1 MMTHRLYMTSLL
13 FIPFIQKK
21 MRRNQHSLSGLLAAF
36 LFVAAMMLPASVWA
50 QSVTPEQPAKGN
62 GTSDNPYQIAN
73 AAQLAWFRDWV
84 NGTYTPAAG
93 ETATKHASACA
104 KLTADINMSS
114 VCSED
119 IGSWEPISRYDLNI
133 RWYGTFDGDGHTLSN
148 LYVNMTT
155 HGAGMFGDTS
165 NCTIKNIT
173 FSRVNITGTTYY
185 TGIIGYIRNGSVTN
199 VTVTDGVITGDY
211 AVGGICAVQE
221 SGTISHCTNHAQVNG
236 NQDVGGICG
245 VSEGTI
251 EYCTNYGAVKGTGD
265 NNGHIGG
272 IGGGSQDGG
281 IISHCANYGNVEGN
295 RDVGGILGW
304 CYGTTFSLSN
314 VMSTGNV
321 TETSNYNAAG
331 MMVGKVQ
338 GPLTLSDYAVFNSD
352 ATLTLNGT
360 AQTAR
365 GIGNIYSV
373 NGGSV
378 TGETAGYTTAHL
390 QSGVVTYLLQSVA
403 PKDTWGQQ
411 LGIDDYPLLGSAH
424 TVYAEGD
431 IAITCT
437 GSISSGSFSNTQPAV
452 EGTVNFT
459 HGTITHHDRV
469 EKTCTQDGHVEY
481 WHCESCEKDYSD
493 AALKTLIAD
502 PVLHCTGHGYD
513 YAAGSCTVCG
523 EVIPIMTE
531 GTHTIQIAAV
541 IGSRTQINGY
551 NLYRFVAPG
560 DGDLTVTTT
569 GSADTYGS
577 LWSSDG
583 QDRLTKNDDAGE
595 DSNFKFTYTVTKGTV
610 YYIGVREYDG
620 NAIDGDYTITLSGT
634 WPHDVEAL
642 TLADGEAYT
651 TAQNVTNFTYTRTFA
666 HTHWQPLYVP
676 FAMKS
681 ADWTAQGLEVAC
693 INNFHEYEQADGS
706 TKVVLEVKKVT
717 TGMLRPNTPY
727 LIRAIEA
734 GDKTITLSN
743 VELAEPANNTID
755 CSSVTRTYTFTGIY
769 AEKSDFDAAND
780 YTMTAG
786 DLYHPEGALKP
797 QRWYLSVAPRDAIID
812 NEPGSASPRV
822 ISVSVIGEGEATG
835 IDEIGIISHTTASG
849 HSGLYDMQGRRLNH
863 EPAHGIYIH
872 NGRKVVR

>member
-50 QSVTPEQPAKGN
+50 QSVTTEQPAAGD
-62 GTSDNPYQIAN
+62 GTSANPYQIAN

-84 NGTYTPAAG
+84 NARHT
-93 ETATKHASACA
+93 SACA
-104 KLTADINMSS
+104 KLTADIDMST

-119 IGSWEPISRYDLNI
+119 IGSWEPISRDELYVN
-133 RWYGTFDGDGHTLSN
+133 WSGTFDGDGHTLSN

-155 HGAGMFGDTS
+155 EGAGMFGYTMY
-165 NCTIKNIT
+165 CTIKNIT
-173 FSRVNITGTTYY
+173 FSGVKITGTTNY
-185 TGIIGYIRNGSVTN
+185 TGIIGYMINGSVSN

-211 AVGGICAVQE
+211 AVGGICGVQE
-221 SGTISHCTNHAQVNG
+221 SSTVSHCTNHAQVTGRMN
-236 NQDVGGICG
+236 VGGICG

-251 EYCTNYGAVKGTGD
+251 EYCTNYGAVKGTG
-265 NNGHIGG
+265 NYNSSIGG
-272 IGGGSQDGG
+272 IGGGSQEGG
-281 IISHCANYGNVEGN
+281 SISHCANYGNVEGN

-304 CYGTTFSLSN
+304 CYGEAFSLAN

-321 TETSNYNAAG
+321 TETNNYNTAG
-331 MMVGKVQ
+331 MVVGCVQ
-338 GPLTLSDYAVFNSD
+338 CPLTLSDYAVFNSD

-360 AQTAR
+360 ARTAR

-378 TGETAGYTTAHL
+378 TGETAGYTTDQL
-390 QSGVVTYLLQSVA
+390 QSGMVTYLLQSA
-403 PKDTWGQQ
+403 ATEGTWGQQ
-411 LGIDDYPLLGSAH
+411 LGTDDYPLLGSAH
-424 TVYAEGD
+424 TVYAEGS
-431 IAITCT
+431 ISILCT
-437 GSISSGSFSNTQPAV
+437 GAISGGSFSNTQPAT
-452 EGTVNFT
+452 EGTVTFR
-459 HGTITHHDRV
+459 HGNITHHAAV
-469 EKTCTQDGHVEY
+469 EKTCTSDGNVEY
-481 WHCESCEKDYSD
+481 WHCDLCHMYYTD
-493 AALKTLIAD
+493 AKLTTVIAD
-502 PVLHCTGHGYD
+502 PVLHATGHNYN
-513 YAAGSCTVCG
+513 YTTGSCTVCG
-523 EVIPIMTE
+523 EVIPIITE

-541 IGSRTQINGY
+541 SGATSQINGY

-560 DGDLTVTTT
+560 DGDLTVTAT
-569 GSADTYGS
+569 GSQDTYGS
-577 LWSSDG
+577 LWSGDG
-583 QDRLTKNDDAGE
+583 TTLLKEDDDTGE
-595 DSNFKFTYTVTKGTV
+595 DLNFQITFTVTKGTV
-610 YYIGVREYDG
+610 YYIGVRRLNGD
-620 NAIDGDYTITLSGT
+620 AIEGDYTITLSGT
-634 WPHDVEAL
+634 WPNMV

-651 TAQNVTNFTYTRTFA
+651 TAQNVTNFTYTRSFA

-743 VELAEPANNTID
+743 VELAAPANNTID
-755 CSSVTRTYTFTGIY
+755 CASVTRTYTFTGIY

-780 YTMTAG
+780 YTMTTG
-786 DLYHPEGALKP
+786 DLYHPAGALKP

-812 NEPGSASPRV
+812 NEPSSASPRV

-835 IDEIGIISHTTASG
+835 IEEIGIISHTTASG
-849 HSGLYDMQGRRLNH
+849 HSGLYDLQGRRLNH

>member
-1 MMTHRLYMTSLL
+1 M
-13 FIPFIQKK
+13 K
-21 MRRNQHSLSGLLAAF
+21 RNQHFTSGLLAAF

-50 QSVTPEQPAKGN
+50 QSVTTEQPAAGD
-62 GTSDNPYQIAN
+62 GTSANPYQIAN

-84 NGTYTPAAG
+84 NGTYTPAEG

-104 KLTADINMSS
+104 KLTADINMST
-114 VCSED
+114 VCSGA
-119 IGSWEPISRYDLNI
+119 IGSWDPISRDDLNVN
-133 RWYGTFDGDGHTLSN
+133 WNGTFDGDGHTLSN

-155 HGAGMFGDTS
+155 QGAGMFGRTS

-173 FSRVNITGTTYY
+173 FSGVNITGTGLY
-185 TGIIGYIRNGSVTN
+185 TGIIGDLKGSVTN
-199 VTVTDGVITGDY
+199 VTNVTVNDGVITGNY
-211 AVGGICAVQE
+211 HVGGICGMQSNSTV
-221 SGTISHCTNHAQVNG
+221 SHCTNHAQVTGKEN
-236 NQDVGGICG
+236 VGGISG
-245 VSEGTI
+245 VPGGTI
-251 EYCTNYGAVKGTGD
+251 EYCTNDGAVKGTGD
-265 NNGHIGG
+265 DNNNIGG

-281 IISHCANYGNVEGN
+281 SISHCANYGNVEGN
-295 RDVGGILGW
+295 SEVGGILGW
-304 CYGTTFSLSN
+304 CGKTAFSLAN

-321 TETSNYNAAG
+321 TETNSNNTAG
-331 MMVGKVQ
+331 MVVGKVQ

-360 AQTAR
+360 PQTAR
-365 GIGNIYSV
+365 GIGYIDSG

-378 TGETAGYTTAHL
+378 SGKTAGYTTAHL

-403 PKDTWGQQ
+403 PKDNTWGQQ
-411 LGIDDYPLLGSAH
+411 LGTDDYPLLGSAH
-424 TVYAEGD
+424 TVYAEGS
-431 IAITCT
+431 ISILCT
-437 GSISSGSFSNTQPAV
+437 GAISGGSFSNTQPAT
-452 EGTVNFT
+452 EGTVTFT
-459 HGTITHHDRV
+459 HGTITHHAAV
-469 EKTCTQDGHVEY
+469 EKTCTSDGNVEY
-481 WHCESCEKDYSD
+481 WHCDLCHMYYTD
-493 AALKTLIAD
+493 AKLTTVIAD
-502 PVLHCTGHGYD
+502 PVLHATGHNYN
-513 YAAGSCTVCG
+513 YTTGSCTVCG
-523 EVIPIMTE
+523 EVIPIITE

-541 IGSRTQINGY
+541 SGGPLQINGY

-560 DGDLTVTTT
+560 NGYLTVTTT

-577 LWSSDG
+577 LWKGDG
-583 QDRLTKNDDAGE
+583 KTQLTTDDEAGK
-595 DSNFKFTYTVTKGTV
+595 DSNFQITYAVTKGTV
-610 YYIGVREYDG
+610 YYIGVRLRSGAALDG
-620 NAIDGDYTITLSGT
+620 NYTITLSGT
-634 WPHDVEAL
+634 WPPYVEAL

-651 TAQNVTNFTYTRTFA
+651 TAQNALNFTYTRNFA
-666 HTHWQPLYVP
+666 HTQWQPLYVP

-755 CSSVTRTYTFTGIY
+755 CASVTRTYTFTGIY

-786 DLYHPEGALKP
+786 DLYHPAGALKP
-797 QRWYLSVAPRDAIID
+797 QRWYLSVASRGTIID

-835 IDEIGIISHTTASG
+835 IEEIGIISHTTASG
-849 HSGLYDMQGRRLNH
+849 HSGLYDLQGRRLNH

>member
-1 MMTHRLYMTSLL
+1 M
-13 FIPFIQKK
+13 K
-21 MRRNQHSLSGLLAAF
+21 RNQHFTSGLLAAF

-50 QSVTPEQPAKGN
+50 QSVTTEQPAAGD
-62 GTSDNPYQIAN
+62 GTSANPYQIAN

-84 NGTYTPAAG
+84 NGTYTPAEG

-104 KLTADINMSS
+104 KLTADINMST
-114 VCSED
+114 VCSGA
-119 IGSWEPISRYDLNI
+119 IGSWDPISRDDLNVN
-133 RWYGTFDGDGHTLSN
+133 WNGTFDGDGHTLSN

-155 HGAGMFGDTS
+155 QGAGMFGRTS

-173 FSRVNITGTTYY
+173 FSGVNITGTTYY
-185 TGIIGYIRNGSVTN
+185 TGIIGYLKGSVTN
-199 VTVTDGVITGDY
+199 VTVKDGVITGDY
-211 AVGGICAVQE
+211 AVGGICGMQS
-221 SGTISHCTNHAQVNG
+221 SGTVSHCTNHAQVTGREN
-236 NQDVGGICG
+236 VGGISG
-245 VSEGTI
+245 EPGGTI
-251 EYCTNYGAVKGTGD
+251 EYCTNYGAVKGTGAD
-265 NNGHIGG
+265 NGSIGG

-281 IISHCANYGNVEGN
+281 SISHCANYGNVEGN
-295 RDVGGILGW
+295 REVGGILGW
-304 CYGTTFSLSN
+304 CGKTAFSLAN

-321 TETSNYNAAG
+321 TETNSNNTAG
-331 MMVGKVQ
+331 MVVGKVQ
-338 GPLTLSDYAVFNSD
+338 SPLTLSDYAVFNSD

-360 AQTAR
+360 PQTAR
-365 GIGNIYSV
+365 GIGYIDSV

-378 TGETAGYTTAHL
+378 SGKTAGYTTAQL
-390 QSGVVTYLLQSVA
+390 QSGMVTYLLQSVA
-403 PKDTWGQQ
+403 PKDNTWGQQ
-411 LGIDDYPLLGSAH
+411 LGTDDYPLLGSAH
-424 TVYAEGD
+424 TVYAEGS
-431 IAITCT
+431 ISILCT
-437 GSISSGSFSNTQPAV
+437 GAISGGSFSNTQPAT
-452 EGTVNFT
+452 EATVTFR
-459 HGTITHHDRV
+459 HGNITHHAAV
-469 EKTCTQDGHVEY
+469 EKTCTSDGNVEY
-481 WHCESCEKDYSD
+481 WHCDLCHMYYTD
-493 AALKTLIAD
+493 AKLTTVIAD
-502 PVLHCTGHGYD
+502 PVLHATGHNYN
-513 YAAGSCTVCG
+513 YTTGSCTVCG
-523 EVIPIMTE
+523 EVIPIITE

-541 IGSRTQINGY
+541 SGGPLQINGY

-560 DGDLTVTTT
+560 NGDLTVTTT

-577 LWSSDG
+577 LWKGDG
-583 QDRLTKNDDAGE
+583 KTQLTTDDEAGK
-595 DSNFKFTYTVTKGTV
+595 DSNFQITYAVTKGTV
-610 YYIGVREYDG
+610 YYIGVRLRSG
-620 NAIDGDYTITLSGT
+620 AALDGDYTITLSGT
-634 WPHDVEAL
+634 WPPYVEAL

-651 TAQNVTNFTYTRTFA
+651 TAQNALNFTYTRNFA
-666 HTHWQPLYVP
+666 HTQWQPLYVP

-734 GDKTITLSN
+734 GNKTITLSY
-743 VELAEPANNTID
+743 VELAAPANNTID
-755 CSSVTRTYTFTGIY
+755 CASVTRTYTFTGIY

-786 DLYHPEGALKP
+786 DLYHPAGALKP
-797 QRWYLSVAPRDAIID
+797 QRWYLSVASRDAIID

-849 HSGLYDMQGRRLNH
+849 QSGLYDLQGRRLNH

>member
-1 MMTHRLYMTSLL
+1 M
-13 FIPFIQKK
+13 K
-21 MRRNQHSLSGLLAAF
+21 RNQHFTSGLLAAF

-50 QSVTPEQPAKGN
+50 QSVTTEQPAAGD
-62 GTSDNPYQIAN
+62 GTSANPYQIAN

-93 ETATKHASACA
+93 ETATKHTSACA
-104 KLTADINMSS
+104 KLTADINMST
-114 VCSED
+114 VCSGA
-119 IGSWEPISRYDLNI
+119 IGSWDPISRDDLNVN
-133 RWYGTFDGDGHTLSN
+133 WNGTFDGDGHTLSN

-155 HGAGMFGDTS
+155 RGAGMFGYTMY
-165 NCTIKNIT
+165 CTIKNIT
-173 FSRVNITGTTYY
+173 FSGVNITGTDYD
-185 TGIIGYIRNGSVTN
+185 TGIIGDLYYGSVTN
-199 VTVTDGVITGDY
+199 VTVTDGVITGKY
-211 AVGGICAVQE
+211 YVGGICGY
-221 SGTISHCTNHAQVNG
+221 SNSSNTISHCTNYAQVSATGSNS
-236 NQDVGGICG
+236 GGICG
-245 VSEGTI
+245 SSGGTI
-251 EYCTNYGAVKGTGD
+251 EYCTNYGAVQSPSYAV
-265 NNGHIGG
+265 GG
-272 IGGGSQDGG
+272 IVGQKQGGS
-281 IISHCANYGNVEGN
+281 ISHCANYGNIEGTEY
-295 RDVGGILGW
+295 VGGIAGW
-304 CYGTTFSLSN
+304 ITTASSITN
-314 VMSTGNV
+314 VISTGNV
-321 TETSNYNAAG
+321 TETSSDNTAG

-360 AQTAR
+360 AQTAL
-365 GIGNIYSV
+365 GIGYIDSYS
-373 NGGSV
+373 GGSV
-378 TGETAGYTTAHL
+378 NGETAGYTTAQL
-390 QSGVVTYLLQSVA
+390 QSGMVTYLLQSA
-403 PKDTWGQQ
+403 ASEGTWEQQ
-411 LGIDDYPLLGSAH
+411 LGTDDYPLLGSAH
-424 TVYAEGD
+424 TVYAEGS
-431 IAITCT
+431 ISILCT
-437 GSISSGSFSNTQPAV
+437 GAISGGSFSNTRPAV
-452 EGTVNFT
+452 EATVTFT
-459 HGTITHHDRV
+459 HGTITHHAAV
-469 EKTCTQDGHVEY
+469 EKTCTSDGNVEY
-481 WHCESCEKDYSD
+481 WHCESCGKNYSD
-493 AALKTLIAD
+493 AALTNKIDD
-502 PVLHCTGHGYD
+502 PVLHYTGHGYD
-513 YAAGSCTVCG
+513 YTTGSCTVCG
-523 EVIPIMTE
+523 EVIPIITE

-541 IGSRTQINGY
+541 SGGPLQINGY

-560 DGDLTVTTT
+560 NGDLTVTTT

-577 LWSSDG
+577 LWKGDG
-583 QDRLTKNDDAGE
+583 KTQLTTDDEAGK
-595 DSNFKFTYTVTKGTV
+595 DSNFQITYAVTKGTV
-610 YYIGVREYDG
+610 YYIGVRLRSG
-620 NAIDGDYTITLSGT
+620 AALDGDYTITLSGT
-634 WPHDVEAL
+634 WPPYVEAL

-651 TAQNVTNFTYTRTFA
+651 TAQNALNFTYTRNFA
-666 HTHWQPLYVP
+666 HTQWQPLYVP

-734 GDKTITLSN
+734 GNKTITLSY
-743 VELAEPANNTID
+743 VELAAPANNTID

-786 DLYHPEGALKP
+786 DLYHPAGALKP
-797 QRWYLSVAPRDAIID
+797 QRWYLSVASRGTIID

>member
-1 MMTHRLYMTSLL
+1 
-13 FIPFIQKK
+13 

-50 QSVTPEQPAKGN
+50 QGVTTEQPAAGD
-62 GTSDNPYQIAN
+62 GSSANPYQIAN

-84 NGTYTPAAG
+84 NGTYTPAEG
-93 ETATKHASACA
+93 ETATKHETACA
-104 KLTADINMSS
+104 KLTADIDMST
-114 VCSED
+114 VCSET
-119 IGSWEPISRYDLNI
+119 IGSWVPISRDDSGDYSGDF
-133 RWYGTFDGDGHTLSN
+133 WCGTFDGDGHTLFN

-155 HGAGMFGDTS
+155 QGAAMFGTASD
-165 NCTIKNIT
+165 CTIKNMT
-173 FSRVNITGTTYY
+173 FSGVNITGTGYY
-185 TGIIGYIRNGSVTN
+185 TGIIGCIINGSVTN
-199 VTVTDGVITGDY
+199 VTVRDGVITGNY
-211 AVGGICAVQE
+211 AVGGICSVQAG
-221 SGTISHCTNHAQVNG
+221 STVSHCTNHAQVTGRMN
-236 NQDVGGICG
+236 VGGICG
-245 VSEGTI
+245 GPGGTI
-251 EYCTNYGAVKGTGD
+251 EYCTNYGAVKGTGAD
-265 NNGHIGG
+265 NGSIGG
-272 IGGGSQDGG
+272 IGGSSQSGGS
-281 IISHCANYGNVEGN
+281 ISHCANYGNVEGD
-295 RDVGGILGW
+295 REVGGILG
-304 CYGTTFSLSN
+304 CFYRTAFSLAN

-321 TETSNYNAAG
+321 TGTSSYNTAG
-331 MMVGKVQ
+331 MVVGLVQ

-352 ATLTLNGT
+352 ATLTIDGT
-360 AQTAR
+360 QQTAR

-373 NGGSV
+373 YGGSV
-378 TGETAGYTTAHL
+378 SGETAGYTSAQQ
-390 QSGVVTYLLQSVA
+390 QSGLVTYLLQSAA
-403 PKDTWGQQ
+403 PEGTWGQH
-411 LGIDDYPLLGSAH
+411 LGTDNYPLLGSAH
-424 TVYAEGD
+424 TVYADGD
-431 IAITCT
+431 ITITCA
-437 GSISSGSFSNTQPAV
+437 GSSSGGSFSNTQPAT
-452 EGTVNFT
+452 EGSVTFS

-481 WHCESCEKDYSD
+481 WHCESCEKDYAD
-493 AALKTLIAD
+493 AALTTLIAD
-502 PVLHCTGHGYD
+502 PVLYCTGHGYD
-513 YAAGSCTVCG
+513 YTAGSCTVCG
-523 EVIPIMTE
+523 EVIPIITE

-541 IGSRTQINGY
+541 SGARDQINGY

-583 QDRLTKNDDAGE
+583 QDRLTKNDEAGE
-595 DSNFKFTYTVTKGTV
+595 DNNFKFTYAVTKGTV
-610 YYIGVREYDG
+610 YYIGVRLYSGD
-620 NAIDGDYTITLSGT
+620 ALDGDYTITLSGT
-634 WPHDVEAL
+634 CFDMV
-642 TLADGEAYT
+642 TLADGEAYNT
-651 TAQNVTNFTYTRTFA
+651 TAQNAPNFTYTRSFA

-743 VELAEPANNTID
+743 VELAAPANNTID
-755 CSSVTRTYTFTGIY
+755 CASVTRTYTFTGIY

-786 DLYHPEGALKP
+786 ELYHPEGALKP
-797 QRWYLSVAPRDAIID
+797 QRWYLSVASRDTIID
-812 NEPGSASPRV
+812 EEPGSAAPSPSV
-822 ISVSVIGEGEATG
+822 ISLSVIGEGEATG
-835 IDEIGIISHTTASG
+835 IEEIGIISHTTASG
-849 HSGLYDMQGRRLNH
+849 HSGLYDLQGRRLNH

>member
-1 MMTHRLYMTSLL
+1 M
-13 FIPFIQKK
+13 K
-21 MRRNQHSLSGLLAAF
+21 RNQHFTSGLLAAF

-50 QSVTPEQPAKGN
+50 QSVTTEQPAAGD
-62 GTSDNPYQIAN
+62 GTSANPYQIAN

-84 NGTYTPAAG
+84 NGTYTPAEG

-114 VCSED
+114 VCSGA
-119 IGSWEPISRYDLNI
+119 IGSWDPISRYDLNVN
-133 RWYGTFDGDGHTLSN
+133 WNGTFDGDGHTLSN

-155 HGAGMFGDTS
+155 QGAGMFGRTS

-173 FSRVNITGTTYY
+173 FSGVNITGTGLY
-185 TGIIGYIRNGSVTN
+185 TGIIGYLKGSVTN
-199 VTVTDGVITGDY
+199 VTVKDGVITGKY
-211 AVGGICAVQE
+211 YVGGICGMQSNSTV
-221 SGTISHCTNHAQVNG
+221 SHCTNHAQVTGKEN
-236 NQDVGGICG
+236 VGGISG
-245 VSEGTI
+245 VPGGTI
-251 EYCTNYGAVKGTGD
+251 EYCTNDGAVKGTGD
-265 NNGHIGG
+265 NNNNIGG

-281 IISHCANYGNVEGN
+281 SISHCANYGNVEGN
-295 RDVGGILGW
+295 SEVGGILGW
-304 CYGTTFSLSN
+304 CGKIAFSLAN

-321 TETSNYNAAG
+321 TETNSNNTAG
-331 MMVGKVQ
+331 MVVGKVQ

-360 AQTAR
+360 PQTAR
-365 GIGNIYSV
+365 GIGYIDSG

-378 TGETAGYTTAHL
+378 SGKTAGYTTAQL
-390 QSGVVTYLLQSVA
+390 QSGMVTYLLQSAV
-403 PKDTWGQQ
+403 PEDTWGQQ
-411 LGIDDYPLLGSAH
+411 LGTDDYPLLGSAH
-424 TVYAEGD
+424 TVYAEGS
-431 IAITCT
+431 ISILCT
-437 GSISSGSFSNTQPAV
+437 GAISGGSFSNTQPAT
-452 EGTVNFT
+452 EGTVTFRQ
-459 HGTITHHDRV
+459 HGTITHHAAV
-469 EKTCTQDGHVEY
+469 EKTCTSDGNVEY
-481 WHCESCEKDYSD
+481 WHCDLCHMYYTD
-493 AALKTLIAD
+493 AELTTVIAD
-502 PVLHCTGHGYD
+502 PVLHATGHNYN
-513 YAAGSCTVCG
+513 YTTGSCTVCG
-523 EVIPIMTE
+523 EVIPIITE

-541 IGSRTQINGY
+541 SGGPIQINGY

-560 DGDLTVTTT
+560 NGDLTVTTT

-577 LWSSDG
+577 LWKGDG
-583 QDRLTKNDDAGE
+583 KTQLTTDDDAGK
-595 DSNFKFTYTVTKGTV
+595 DSNFQFTYAVTKGTV
-610 YYIGVREYDG
+610 YYIGVRLRSG
-620 NAIDGDYTITLSGT
+620 AALDGDYTITLSGT
-634 WPHDVEAL
+634 WPPYVETL

-651 TAQNVTNFTYTRTFA
+651 TAQNALNFTYTRNFA
-666 HTHWQPLYVP
+666 HTQWQPLYVP

-734 GDKTITLSN
+734 GNKTITLSY
-743 VELAEPANNTID
+743 VELAEPANSTID
-755 CSSVTRTYTFTGIY
+755 CASVTRTYTFTGIY
-769 AEKSDFDAAND
+769 AEKSDFNAAND

-786 DLYHPEGALKP
+786 DLYHPEGTLKP
-797 QRWYLSVAPRDAIID
+797 QRWYLSVASRDAIID

-835 IDEIGIISHTTASG
+835 IEEIGIISHTTASG
-849 HSGLYDMQGRRLNH
+849 HSGLYDLQGRRLNH

>member
-1 MMTHRLYMTSLL
+1 M
-13 FIPFIQKK
+13 K
-21 MRRNQHSLSGLLAAF
+21 RNQHFTSGLLAAF

-50 QSVTPEQPAKGN
+50 QSVTTEQPAAGD
-62 GTSDNPYQIAN
+62 GTPANPYQIAN

-84 NGTYTPAAG
+84 NGTYTPAEG

-104 KLTADINMSS
+104 KLTADINMST
-114 VCSED
+114 VCSGA
-119 IGSWEPISRYDLNI
+119 IGSWDPISRYDLNVN
-133 RWYGTFDGDGHTLSN
+133 WNGTFDGDGHTLSN

-155 HGAGMFGDTS
+155 QGAGMFGSTS

-173 FSRVNITGTTYY
+173 FSGVNITGTGLY
-185 TGIIGYIRNGSVTN
+185 TGIIGYLKGSVTN
-199 VTVTDGVITGDY
+199 VTNVTVKDGVITGNY
-211 AVGGICAVQE
+211 HVGGICGMQSNSTV
-221 SGTISHCTNHAQVNG
+221 SHCTNHAQVTGKEN
-236 NQDVGGICG
+236 VGGISG
-245 VSEGTI
+245 VPGGTI
-251 EYCTNYGAVKGTGD
+251 EYCTNDGAVKGTGD
-265 NNGHIGG
+265 DNNNIGG

-281 IISHCANYGNVEGN
+281 SISHCANYGNVEGN
-295 RDVGGILGW
+295 SEVGGILGW
-304 CYGTTFSLSN
+304 CGKTAFSLAN

-321 TETSNYNAAG
+321 TETNSNNTAG
-331 MMVGKVQ
+331 MVVGRVQ

-360 AQTAR
+360 PQTAR
-365 GIGNIYSV
+365 GIGYIDSV

-378 TGETAGYTTAHL
+378 SGKTAGYTTAQL
-390 QSGVVTYLLQSVA
+390 QSGMVTYLLQSAA
-403 PKDTWGQQ
+403 PDDTWGQQ
-411 LGIDDYPLLGSAH
+411 LGTDDYPLLGSVH
-424 TVYAEGD
+424 TVYAEGS
-431 IAITCT
+431 ISILCT
-437 GSISSGSFSNTQPAV
+437 GAISGGSFSNTQPAT
-452 EGTVNFT
+452 EGTVTFRQ
-459 HGTITHHDRV
+459 HGTITHHAAV
-469 EKTCTQDGHVEY
+469 EKTCTSDGNVEY
-481 WHCESCEKDYSD
+481 WHCDLCHMYYTD
-493 AALKTLIAD
+493 AELTTVIAD
-502 PVLHCTGHGYD
+502 PVLHATGHNYN
-513 YAAGSCTVCG
+513 YTTGSCTVCG
-523 EVIPIMTE
+523 EVIPIITE

-541 IGSRTQINGY
+541 SGGPLQINGY

-560 DGDLTVTTT
+560 NGDLTVTTT

-577 LWSSDG
+577 LWKGDG
-583 QDRLTKNDDAGE
+583 KTQLTTDDDGADEGR
-595 DSNFKFTYTVTKGTV
+595 NFQITYAVTKGTV
-610 YYIGVREYDG
+610 YYIGVRLRSG
-620 NAIDGDYTITLSGT
+620 AALDGDYTITLSGT
-634 WPHDVEAL
+634 WPPYVETL

-651 TAQNVTNFTYTRTFA
+651 TAQNVTNFTYTRNFA
-666 HTHWQPLYVP
+666 HTQWQPLYVP

-706 TKVVLEVKKVT
+706 TKVGLEVKKVT

-734 GDKTITLSN
+734 GNKTITLSY
-743 VELAEPANNTID
+743 VELAEPANHTID

-769 AEKSDFDAAND
+769 AEKSDFNAAND

-786 DLYHPEGALKP
+786 DLYHPAGALKP

-812 NEPGSASPRV
+812 NEPSSASPRV

-849 HSGLYDMQGRRLNH
+849 HSGLYDLQGRRLNH

>member
-1 MMTHRLYMTSLL
+1 M
-13 FIPFIQKK
+13 K
-21 MRRNQHSLSGLLAAF
+21 RNQHFTSGLLAAF

-50 QSVTPEQPAKGN
+50 QSVTTEQPAAGD
-62 GTSDNPYQIAN
+62 GTSANPYQIAN

-84 NGTYTPAAG
+84 NGTYTPAEG
-93 ETATKHASACA
+93 ETATQHASACA
-104 KLTADINMSS
+104 KLTANINMSS
-114 VCSED
+114 VCSEA
-119 IGSWEPISRYDLNI
+119 IGSWDPISRDDIYVN
-133 RWYGTFDGDGHTLSN
+133 WNGTFDGDGHTLSN

-155 HGAGMFGDTS
+155 QGAGMFGRTS

-173 FSRVNITGTTYY
+173 FSGVNITGTGLY
-185 TGIIGYIRNGSVTN
+185 TGIIGYLKGSVTN
-199 VTVTDGVITGDY
+199 VTVKDGVITGKY
-211 AVGGICAVQE
+211 YVGGICGMQSNSTV
-221 SGTISHCTNHAQVNG
+221 SHCTNHAQVTGKEN
-236 NQDVGGICG
+236 VGGISG
-245 VSEGTI
+245 VPGGTI
-251 EYCTNYGAVKGTGD
+251 EYCTNDGAVKGTGAD
-265 NNGHIGG
+265 NNNIGG

-281 IISHCANYGNVEGN
+281 SISHCANYGNVEGN
-295 RDVGGILGW
+295 SEVGGILGW
-304 CYGTTFSLSN
+304 CGKTAFSLAN

-321 TETSNYNAAG
+321 TETNSNNTAG
-331 MMVGKVQ
+331 MVVGKVQ
-338 GPLTLSDYAVFNSD
+338 GPLTLSDYAVFNSE

-360 AQTAR
+360 PQTAR
-365 GIGNIYSV
+365 GIGYIDSG

-378 TGETAGYTTAHL
+378 SGKTAGYTTAQL
-390 QSGVVTYLLQSVA
+390 QSGMVTYLLQSVA
-403 PKDTWGQQ
+403 PKDNTWGQQ
-411 LGIDDYPLLGSAH
+411 LGTDDYPLLGSAH
-424 TVYAEGD
+424 TVYAEGS
-431 IAITCT
+431 ISILCT
-437 GSISSGSFSNTQPAV
+437 GAISGGSFSNTQPAT
-452 EGTVNFT
+452 EGRVTFS
-459 HGTITHHDRV
+459 HGTITHHAAV

-481 WHCESCEKDYSD
+481 WYCDLCHMYYTD
-493 AALKTLIAD
+493 AKLTTVIAD
-502 PVLHCTGHGYD
+502 PVLHATGHNYN
-513 YAAGSCTVCG
+513 YTTGSCTVCG
-523 EVIPIMTE
+523 EVIPIITE

-541 IGSRTQINGY
+541 SGGPLQINGY

-560 DGDLTVTTT
+560 NGDLTVTTT

-577 LWSSDG
+577 LWKGDG
-583 QDRLTKNDDAGE
+583 KTQLTTDDEAGK
-595 DSNFKFTYTVTKGTV
+595 DSNFQITYAVTKGTV
-610 YYIGVREYDG
+610 YYIGVRLRSG
-620 NAIDGDYTITLSGT
+620 AALDGDYTITLSGT
-634 WPHDVEAL
+634 WPPYVEAL

-651 TAQNVTNFTYTRTFA
+651 TAQNALNFTYTRNFA
-666 HTHWQPLYVP
+666 HTQWQPLYVP

-734 GDKTITLSN
+734 GDKTITLSD
-743 VELAEPANNTID
+743 VELATPANNTID
-755 CSSVTRTYTFTGIY
+755 CASVTRTYTFTGIY

-786 DLYHPEGALKP
+786 DLYHPAGALKP
-797 QRWYLSVAPRDAIID
+797 QRWYLSVASRDAIID

-849 HSGLYDMQGRRLNH
+849 HSGLYDLQGRRLNH

>member
-1 MMTHRLYMTSLL
+1 
-13 FIPFIQKK
+13 

-36 LFVAAMMLPASVWA
+36 LFVAAMMLPSSVWA
-50 QSVTPEQPAKGN
+50 QGVTTEQPAAGD
-62 GTSDNPYQIAN
+62 GSSANPYQIAN

-84 NGTYTPAAG
+84 NGTYTPAEG
-93 ETATKHASACA
+93 ETATKHETACA
-104 KLTADINMSS
+104 KLTADIDMST
-114 VCSED
+114 VCSKT
-119 IGSWEPISRYDLNI
+119 IGSWVPISRWDLNI
-133 RWYGTFDGDGHTLSN
+133 RWSGTFDGNGHTLSN
-148 LYVNMTT
+148 LYVNRTIPGT
-155 HGAGMFGDTS
+155 AMFGMISD
-165 NCTIKNIT
+165 CTIKNMT
-173 FSRVNITGTTYY
+173 FSGVNITGTTDFA
-185 TGIIGYIRNGSVTN
+185 GIIGLIVNGSVTN
-199 VTVTDGVITGDY
+199 VTVADGVITGGF
-211 AVGGICAVQE
+211 AVGGICGVQE
-221 SGTISHCTNHAQVNG
+221 RGTVSHCTNHAQVTGRLN
-236 NQDVGGICG
+236 VGGICG
-245 VSEGTI
+245 VPGGTI
-251 EYCTNYGAVKGTGD
+251 EYCTNYGAVKGTGAD
-265 NNGHIGG
+265 NGGIGG
-272 IGGGSQDGG
+272 IGGGALMGG
-281 IISHCANYGNVEGN
+281 SISHCANYGNVEGYSK
-295 RDVGGILGW
+295 VGGILGW
-304 CYGTTFSLSN
+304 CYSTAFSLAN
-314 VMSTGNV
+314 VLSTGNV
-321 TETSNYNAAG
+321 TETGSNNDAG
-331 MMVGKVQ
+331 MVVGRVQ
-338 GPLTLSDYAVFNSD
+338 GSLTLSDYAVFNSD
-352 ATLTLNGT
+352 AILTLNGT
-360 AQTAR
+360 AQPSR
-365 GIGNIYSV
+365 GIGYIDSV

-378 TGETAGYTTAHL
+378 SGETAGYTTAQL
-390 QSGVVTYLLQSVA
+390 QSGMVTYLLQSAA
-403 PKDTWGQQ
+403 PEDTWGQQ

-437 GSISSGSFSNTQPAV
+437 GSVSGGSYTNTQPATEANV
-452 EGTVNFT
+452 TFS

-481 WHCESCEKDYSD
+481 WHCESCDKDYSD
-493 AALKTLIAD
+493 AALTNKIDD
-502 PVLHCTGHGYD
+502 PVLHATGHNYNI
-513 YAAGSCTVCG
+513 ASNSCTVCG
-523 EVIPIMTE
+523 EVMPTLTE

-541 IGSRTQINGY
+541 SGGHDQINGY

-569 GSADTYGS
+569 GSVDTYGS

-583 QDRLTKNDDAGE
+583 TNRLTFNDDKDE

-610 YYIGVREYDG
+610 YYIGVRRYNG

-634 WPHDVEAL
+634 CFDMV
-642 TLADGEAYT
+642 TLADGEAYNT
-651 TAQNVTNFTYTRTFA
+651 TAQNAPNFTYTRSFA

-734 GDKTITLSN
+734 GDKTITLSD
-743 VELAEPANNTID
+743 VELVAPAHNTIN
-755 CSSVTRTYTFTGIY
+755 CASVTRTYTFTGIY

-797 QRWYLSVAPRDAIID
+797 QRWYLSVASRGTIID
-812 NEPGSASPRV
+812 EEPGSASPSPSV
-822 ISVSVIGEGEATG
+822 ISLSVIGEGEATG
-835 IDEIGIISHTTASG
+835 IEEIGIISHTTASG
-849 HSGLYDMQGRRLNH
+849 QSGLYDLQGRRLNH

>member
-1 MMTHRLYMTSLL
+1 M
-13 FIPFIQKK
+13 K
-21 MRRNQHSLSGLLAAF
+21 RNQHFTSGLLAAF

-50 QSVTPEQPAKGN
+50 QSVTTEQPAAGD
-62 GTSDNPYQIAN
+62 GTSANPYQIAN

-84 NGTYTPAAG
+84 NGTYTPAEG

-114 VCSED
+114 VCSGA
-119 IGSWEPISRYDLNI
+119 IGSWDPISRCDLNVN
-133 RWYGTFDGDGHTLSN
+133 WNGTFDGDGHTLSN

-155 HGAGMFGDTS
+155 EGTGMFGTTS
-165 NCTIKNIT
+165 DCTIKNIT
-173 FSRVNITGTTYY
+173 FSSVKITGTTSY
-185 TGIIGYIRNGSVTN
+185 TGIIGYMINSSVTN
-199 VTVTDGVITGDY
+199 VTVTDGVITGNY
-211 AVGGICAVQE
+211 AVGGIC
-221 SGTISHCTNHAQVNG
+221 GTTSRGSISHCTNHAQVTG
-236 NQDVGGICG
+236 RIYAGGICG
-245 VSEGTI
+245 EPGGTI

-265 NNGHIGG
+265 NNGSIGG
-272 IGGGSQDGG
+272 IGGGSQNGG
-281 IISHCANYGNVEGN
+281 SISHCANYGNVEG
-295 RDVGGILGW
+295 DSEVGGILGW
-304 CYGTTFSLSN
+304 CGKTAFSLAN

-321 TETSNYNAAG
+321 TETNRNNTAG
-331 MMVGKVQ
+331 MVVGYVQ

-352 ATLTLNGT
+352 ATLTFNGT
-360 AQTAR
+360 PQTAR
-365 GIGNIYSV
+365 GIGYIDSV

-378 TGETAGYTTAHL
+378 SGKTAGYTTAQL
-390 QSGVVTYLLQSVA
+390 QSGMVTYLLQSVA
-403 PKDTWGQQ
+403 PKDNTWGQQ
-411 LGIDDYPLLGSAH
+411 LGTDDYPLLGSAH

-431 IAITCT
+431 IAITCAGGISG
-437 GSISSGSFSNTQPAV
+437 GSYTNTQPAV

-459 HGTITHHDRV
+459 HGTITHHAAV
-469 EKTCTQDGHVEY
+469 EKTCTSDGNVEY
-481 WHCESCEKDYSD
+481 WHCDLCHMYYTD
-493 AALKTLIAD
+493 AKLTTVIAD
-502 PVLHCTGHGYD
+502 PVLHATGHNYN
-513 YAAGSCTVCG
+513 YTTGSCTVCG
-523 EVIPIMTE
+523 EVIPIITE

-541 IGSRTQINGY
+541 SGGPLQINGY

-560 DGDLTVTTT
+560 NGDLTVTTT

-577 LWSSDG
+577 LWKGDG
-583 QDRLTKNDDAGE
+583 KTQLTTDNDGADDGR
-595 DSNFKFTYTVTKGTV
+595 NFQFTYAVTKGTV
-610 YYIGVREYDG
+610 YYIGVRLRSG
-620 NAIDGDYTITLSGT
+620 AALDGDYTITLSGT
-634 WPHDVEAL
+634 WPPYVETL

-651 TAQNVTNFTYTRTFA
+651 TAQNALNFTYTRNFA
-666 HTHWQPLYVP
+666 HTQWQPLYVP

-734 GDKTITLSN
+734 GEKTITLSY
-743 VELAEPANNTID
+743 VELAAPANNTID

-786 DLYHPEGALKP
+786 DLYHPEGVLKP
-797 QRWYLSVAPRDAIID
+797 QRWYLSVASRDAIID

>member
-1 MMTHRLYMTSLL
+1 
-13 FIPFIQKK
+13 

-50 QSVTPEQPAKGN
+50 QSVTTEQPEAGD
-62 GTSDNPYQIAN
+62 GTSANPYQIAN

-84 NGTYTPAAG
+84 NGTYTPAEG
-93 ETATKHASACA
+93 ETATLHRTACA
-104 KLTADINMSS
+104 KLTANIDMSS

-119 IGSWEPISRYDLNI
+119 IGSWEPISRKDLNVN
-133 RWYGTFDGDGHTLSN
+133 WNGTFDGDGHTLSN

-155 HGAGMFGDTS
+155 QGAGMFGNTH
-165 NCTIKNIT
+165 NCTIKNMT
-173 FSRVNITGTTYY
+173 FSRVNITGTNNE
-185 TGIIGYIRNGSVTN
+185 TGIIGALYFGSVTN
-199 VTVTDGVITGDY
+199 VTVTDGVITGNSY
-211 AVGGICAVQE
+211 VGGICGY
-221 SGTISHCTNHAQVNG
+221 SNSSNTISHCTNYAQVSATG
-236 NQDVGGICG
+236 NNSGGICG
-245 VSEGTI
+245 RSGGTI
-251 EYCTNYGAVKGTGD
+251 EYCTNYGAVRSPSFAV
-265 NNGHIGG
+265 GG
-272 IGGGSQDGG
+272 IAGELQGGS
-281 IISHCANYGNVEGN
+281 ISHCANYGNIEGTEY
-295 RDVGGILGW
+295 VGGIAGW
-304 CYGTTFSLSN
+304 ITTASSITN
-314 VMSTGNV
+314 VISTGNV
-321 TETSNYNAAG
+321 TETSSDNTAG
-331 MMVGKVQ
+331 MVVGCVQ
-338 GPLTLSDYAVFNSD
+338 GQLTLSDYAVFNSD

-365 GIGNIYSV
+365 GIGNIYS
-373 NGGSV
+373 GGSV
-378 TGETAGYTTAHL
+378 NGETAGYTTAQL
-390 QSGVVTYLLQSVA
+390 QSGMVTYLLQSVA
-403 PKDTWGQQ
+403 PEGTWGQQ
-411 LGIDDYPLLGSAH
+411 LGTDDYPLLGSAH

-431 IAITCT
+431 ITITCT
-437 GSISSGSFSNTQPAV
+437 GGISGGSFSNTQPAT
-452 EGTVNFT
+452 EGSVTFS

-481 WHCESCEKDYSD
+481 WHCESCDKDYSD
-493 AALKTLIAD
+493 AALTTVIAD
-502 PVLHCTGHGYD
+502 PVLHATGHNYN
-513 YAAGSCTVCG
+513 YTAGSCTVCG
-523 EVIPIMTE
+523 EVIPIITE

-541 IGSRTQINGY
+541 IGGRDQINGY

-560 DGDLTVTTT
+560 DGELTVTTT
-569 GSADTYGS
+569 GSQDTYGS
-577 LWSSDG
+577 LWSGDG
-583 QDRLTKNDDAGE
+583 TTRLTYNDDAGGNE
-595 DSNFKFTYTVTKGTV
+595 GYNFRFTYTVTKGTV
-610 YYIGVREYDG
+610 YYIGVRQYGGAALDC
-620 NAIDGDYTITLSGT
+620 DYTITLSGT
-634 WPHDVEAL
+634 WPPYVETL

-651 TAQNVTNFTYTRTFA
+651 TAQNALNFTYTRTFA

-693 INNFHEYEQADGS
+693 INNFHEYEQANGR

-734 GDKTITLSN
+734 GDKAITLSN
-743 VELAEPANNTID
+743 VELVEPANNTID
-755 CSSVTRTYTFTGIY
+755 CASVTRTYTFTGIY
-769 AEKSDFDAAND
+769 AEKSDFDAND

-786 DLYHPEGALKP
+786 DLYHPLGALKP

>member
-1 MMTHRLYMTSLL
+1 M
-13 FIPFIQKK
+13 K
-21 MRRNQHSLSGLLAAF
+21 RNQHFTSGLLAAF

-50 QSVTPEQPAKGN
+50 QSVTTEQPAAGD
-62 GTSDNPYQIAN
+62 GTSANPYQIAN

-104 KLTADINMSS
+104 KLTADINMST
-114 VCSED
+114 VCSEV
-119 IGSWEPISRYDLNI
+119 IGSWEPISRDELNI
-133 RWYGTFDGDGHTLSN
+133 SWSGTFDGDGHTLSN

-155 HGAGMFGDTS
+155 QGAGMFGRTS

-173 FSRVNITGTTYY
+173 FSGVNITGTTYY
-185 TGIIGYIRNGSVTN
+185 TGIIGYLKGSVTN
-199 VTVTDGVITGDY
+199 VTVKDGVITGDY
-211 AVGGICAVQE
+211 AVGGICGMQS
-221 SGTISHCTNHAQVNG
+221 SGTVSHCTNHAQVTGREN
-236 NQDVGGICG
+236 VGGISG
-245 VSEGTI
+245 EPGGTI
-251 EYCTNYGAVKGTGD
+251 EYCTNDGAVKGTGAD
-265 NNGHIGG
+265 NGSIGG

-281 IISHCANYGNVEGN
+281 SISHCANYGNVEGN
-295 RDVGGILGW
+295 SEVGGILGW
-304 CYGTTFSLSN
+304 CGKTAFSLAN

-321 TETSNYNAAG
+321 TETNSNNTAG
-331 MMVGKVQ
+331 MVVGKVQ

-360 AQTAR
+360 PQTAR
-365 GIGNIYSV
+365 GIGYIDSG

-378 TGETAGYTTAHL
+378 SGKTAGYTTAQL
-390 QSGVVTYLLQSVA
+390 QSGMVTYLLQSVA
-403 PKDTWGQQ
+403 PKDNTWGQQ
-411 LGIDDYPLLGSAH
+411 LGTDNYPLLGSAH
-424 TVYAEGD
+424 TVYAEGS
-431 IAITCT
+431 ISILCT
-437 GSISSGSFSNTQPAV
+437 GAISGGSYTNTQPAV
-452 EGTVNFT
+452 EATVTFT
-459 HGTITHHDRV
+459 HGTITHHAAV
-469 EKTCTQDGHVEY
+469 EKTCTSDGNVEY
-481 WHCESCEKDYSD
+481 WHCDLCHMYYTD
-493 AALKTLIAD
+493 AKLTTVIAD
-502 PVLHCTGHGYD
+502 PVLHATGHNYN
-513 YAAGSCTVCG
+513 YTTGSCTVCG
-523 EVIPIMTE
+523 EVIPIITE

-541 IGSRTQINGY
+541 SGGPLQINGY

-560 DGDLTVTTT
+560 NGYLTVTTT

-577 LWSSDG
+577 LWKGDG
-583 QDRLTKNDDAGE
+583 KTLLTTDDEAGKDR
-595 DSNFKFTYTVTKGTV
+595 NFQITYAVTKGTV
-610 YYIGVREYDG
+610 YYIGVRLRSG
-620 NAIDGDYTITLSGT
+620 AALDGDYTITLSGT
-634 WPHDVEAL
+634 WPPYVEAL

-651 TAQNVTNFTYTRTFA
+651 TAQNALNFTYTRNFA
-666 HTHWQPLYVP
+666 HTQWQPLYVP

-734 GDKTITLSN
+734 GEKTITLSY

-755 CSSVTRTYTFTGIY
+755 CASVTRTYTFTGIY

-786 DLYHPEGALKP
+786 DLYHPAGALKP
-797 QRWYLSVAPRDAIID
+797 QRWYLSVASRGTIID

-849 HSGLYDMQGRRLNH
+849 HSGLYDLQGRRLNH

>member
-1 MMTHRLYMTSLL
+1 
-13 FIPFIQKK
+13 

-36 LFVAAMMLPASVWA
+36 LFVAAMMLPTSVWA
-50 QSVTPEQPAKGN
+50 QSVTTEQPAAGD
-62 GTSDNPYQIAN
+62 GTSANPYQIAN

-84 NGTYTPAAG
+84 NGTYTPAEG
-93 ETATKHASACA
+93 ETATQHASACA
-104 KLTADINMSS
+104 KLTANINMSS

-119 IGSWEPISRYDLNI
+119 IGSWEPISRYDLNV
-133 RWYGTFDGDGHTLSN
+133 WWSGTFDGDGHTLSN

-155 HGAGMFGDTS
+155 RGTGMFGYTMY
-165 NCTIKNIT
+165 CTIKNMT
-173 FSRVNITGTTYY
+173 FSGVNITGTDYD
-185 TGIIGYIRNGSVTN
+185 TGIIGDLHFGSVTN
-199 VTVTDGVITGDY
+199 VTVTDGVITGKY
-211 AVGGICAVQE
+211 NVGGICGF
-221 SGTISHCTNHAQVNG
+221 SNSSNTISHCTNYAQVSATGSNS
-236 NQDVGGICG
+236 GGICG
-245 VSEGTI
+245 RSGGTI
-251 EYCTNYGAVKGTGD
+251 EYCTNYGAVRSPSFAV
-265 NNGHIGG
+265 GG
-272 IGGGSQDGG
+272 IAGELQGGS
-281 IISHCANYGNVEGN
+281 ISHCANYGNIEGTKY
-295 RDVGGILGW
+295 VGGIAGW
-304 CYGTTFSLSN
+304 ITTASSITN
-314 VMSTGNV
+314 VISTGNV
-321 TETSNYNAAG
+321 TETSNYNTAG

-365 GIGNIYSV
+365 GIGNIDSYS
-373 NGGSV
+373 GGSV
-378 TGETAGYTTAHL
+378 NGETAGYTTAQL
-390 QSGVVTYLLQSVA
+390 QSGMVTYLLQSA
-403 PKDTWGQQ
+403 ATEGTWEQQ
-411 LGIDDYPLLGSAH
+411 LGTDDYPLLGSAH

-437 GSISSGSFSNTQPAV
+437 GGISGGSFSNTQPAV

-459 HGTITHHDRV
+459 HGTITHHDPV
-469 EKTCTQDGHVEY
+469 EKTCTSDGNVEY
-481 WHCESCEKDYSD
+481 WHCESCDKDYSD
-493 AALKTLIAD
+493 AALTTVIAD
-502 PVLHCTGHGYD
+502 PVLHATGHNYN
-513 YAAGSCTVCG
+513 YTAGSCTVCG
-523 EVIPIMTE
+523 EVIPIITE

-541 IGSRTQINGY
+541 SGGPIQINGY

-560 DGDLTVTTT
+560 NGDLTVTTT

-577 LWSSDG
+577 LWKGDG
-583 QDRLTKNDDAGE
+583 KTQLTTDDDAGK
-595 DSNFKFTYTVTKGTV
+595 DSNFQFTYAVTKGTV
-610 YYIGVREYDG
+610 YYIGVRLRSG
-620 NAIDGDYTITLSGT
+620 AALDGDYTITLSGT
-634 WPHDVEAL
+634 WPPYVETL

-651 TAQNVTNFTYTRTFA
+651 TAQNAPNFTYTRSFA

-743 VELAEPANNTID
+743 VELAEPANHTID
-755 CSSVTRTYTFTGIY
+755 CASVTRTYTFTGIY

-786 DLYHPEGALKP
+786 DLYHPAGALKP

-849 HSGLYDMQGRRLNH
+849 HSGLYDLQGRRLNH